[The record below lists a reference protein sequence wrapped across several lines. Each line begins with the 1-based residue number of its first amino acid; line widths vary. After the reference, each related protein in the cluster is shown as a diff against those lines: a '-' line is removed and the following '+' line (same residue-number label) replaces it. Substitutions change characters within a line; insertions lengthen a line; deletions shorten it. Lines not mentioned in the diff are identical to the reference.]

1 MIPTSIPKLD
11 EEQTKQLVADIKKKT
26 SKKDLEFWQNAIKQ
40 SKNIKI
46 K

>member
-11 EEQTKQLVADIKKKT
+11 KEQTEQLVKDINKKT
-26 SKKDLEFWQNAIKQ
+26 SKKDLKFWKDAIKQ
-40 SKNIKI
+40 SKNIKT

>member
-11 EEQTKQLVADIKKKT
+11 KEQTEQLVKDIKKKT

-40 SKNIKI
+40 SKNIKR